1 MLTWHVIT
9 SEYPP
14 QLGGVADYTQILSAG
29 LAQAGDEVHVW
40 CPFNKKE
47 PQESAGAGVAV
58 HRQLGCFS
66 PSDLRHV
73 GTLLDRF
80 AAPRRLLLQWVPH
93 GYGYRG
99 MNLPLCLWL
108 WQRAAHSG
116 DQVDIMVHEP
126 YLPFRAGSVR
136 HALVAA
142 VQRMMTVVLLN
153 RARRVWIS
161 IPAWEPLL
169 KPYAW
174 RRPLKLK
181 WLPIPS
187 VLPSARQSGRDEIRA
202 RFDIAGGPIVGH
214 FGTYS
219 SVIAKSLMHVLPSLL
234 EGHLGA
240 TVLLIGAGS
249 ERLCDHICGFYPQL
263 ASRMH
268 ATGVLSGEEVARHLA
283 ACDIVIQPYPDGV
296 SSRRTTV
303 MAALALRVPV
313 VTTKG
318 VLTEPVWNQTQAV
331 SLSDPSDYKSMIQCA
346 EGLLADAEE
355 RKRVGAAGHD
365 LYLQRFDA
373 KHAIAA
379 LRDAAGRSVIDTPHE
394 DAAAA
399 IGSA

>member
-1 MLTWHVIT
+1 MLTWHMIT

-14 QLGGVADYTQILSAG
+14 QLGGVADYTQVLSAG

-40 CPFNKKE
+40 CPVDKEE
-47 PQESAGAGVAV
+47 PQESAGVPGVAV

-66 PSDLRHV
+66 PSDLRHA

-80 AAPRRLLLQWVPH
+80 PAPRRLLLQWVPH

-108 WQRAAHSG
+108 WQRAARGG

-126 YLPFRAGSVR
+126 YLPFRAGSAR
-136 HALVAA
+136 HSVVAA

-153 RARRVWIS
+153 RARQVWIS

-174 RRPLKLK
+174 RRPLKLN

-187 VLPSARQSGRDEIRA
+187 VLPGATESDADKIRA
-202 RFDIAGGPIVGH
+202 RYDIADGPIVGH

-219 SVIAKSLMHVLPSLL
+219 SAIANSLMHVLPSLL
-234 EGHLGA
+234 EGRRGS

-249 ERLCDHICGFYPQL
+249 DQLRDRIGGLYPQL

-268 ATGVLSGEEVARHLA
+268 ATGVL
-283 ACDIVIQPYPDGV
+283 C
-296 SSRRTTV
+296 
-303 MAALALRVPV
+303 
-313 VTTKG
+313 
-318 VLTEPVWNQTQAV
+318 
-331 SLSDPSDYKSMIQCA
+331 
-346 EGLLADAEE
+346 
-355 RKRVGAAGHD
+355 
-365 LYLQRFDA
+365 
-373 KHAIAA
+373 
-379 LRDAAGRSVIDTPHE
+379 
-394 DAAAA
+394 
-399 IGSA
+399 